1 MPKKIAIL
9 NNVTEYS
16 PADLASYIQQG
27 IVTLDELCNS
37 TDGDF
42 TAKMKLDVE
51 VILAGSE
58 DADFKRVMKSESIYD
73 LQEFLNKYPMGKPEH
88 LEAVRIKKDKLEAKP
103 IYAVPPIAPEFEDGS
118 DENEWINI
126 KNSDDINLFLQFK
139 EKYPNSKYTF
149 EVNASSSSSIS
160 SKF

>member
-51 VILAGSE
+51 EILAGSE

-73 LQEFLNKYPMGKPEH
+73 LQEFLNK
-88 LEAVRIKKDKLEAKP
+88 
-103 IYAVPPIAPEFEDGS
+103 
-118 DENEWINI
+118 
-126 KNSDDINLFLQFK
+126 
-139 EKYPNSKYTF
+139 
-149 EVNASSSSSIS
+149 
-160 SKF
+160 